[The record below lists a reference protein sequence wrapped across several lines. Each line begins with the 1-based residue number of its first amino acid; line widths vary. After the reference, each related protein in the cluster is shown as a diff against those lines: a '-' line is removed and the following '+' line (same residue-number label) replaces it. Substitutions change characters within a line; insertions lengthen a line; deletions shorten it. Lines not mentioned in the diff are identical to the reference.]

1 MKSMRS
7 FVTASLVLAV
17 PTLLLSSADGAIF
30 GRSTVTSSLKDV
42 STSSP
47 SSGHF
52 GLTKTVSRF
61 PRGGAEEAVE
71 EPAPEVLYL
80 AGLLE
85 TAIERTKQV
94 RR

>member
-1 MKSMRS
+1 MRS

-17 PTLLLSSADGAIF
+17 PTLLLSSANGAIF
-30 GRSTVTSSLKDV
+30 SRSTGTSSLKDV

-47 SSGHF
+47 SSGLF

-61 PRGGAEEAVE
+61 PRGGAEDVEAE
-71 EPAPEVLYL
+71 EPEVLYL

-85 TAIERTKQV
+85 TAIARTKQV
-94 RR
+94 SR

>member
-1 MKSMRS
+1 MRS
-7 FVTASLVLAV
+7 FVTASLVLAA
-17 PTLLLSSADGAIF
+17 PSFLFRSANGAIF
-30 GRSTVTSSLKDV
+30 GRSIVASSLKDV

-47 SSGHF
+47 SSGLF

-71 EPAPEVLYL
+71 ETEPEVLYL

>member
-1 MKSMRS
+1 MRS
-7 FVTASLVLAV
+7 FVAASLVLAV
-17 PTLLLSSADGAIF
+17 PTLLICNADGAIF
-30 GRSTVTSSLKDV
+30 GRSAVTSSLMDV

-47 SSGHF
+47 SSGLF

-71 EPAPEVLYL
+71 EAEQEVLYL
-80 AGLLE
+80 PGLLE
-85 TAIERTKQV
+85 TVIERTKQV

>member
-1 MKSMRS
+1 MRS
-7 FVTASLVLAV
+7 FVIASLVLAV
-17 PTLLLSSADGAIF
+17 PTLLFSSANGAIF
-30 GRSTVTSSLKDV
+30 GRSTVASSSLKDV

-47 SSGHF
+47 SSGLF

-71 EPAPEVLYL
+71 EVEPEVLYL

-85 TAIERTKQV
+85 LAIERTKQV